1 MGIRPF
7 LDLRNYKGVTAPF
20 NFSGSAAG
28 REENDFHEFDDR
40 TEKSGRRTKAS
51 TRREAYRNDQNF
63 GAVR

>member
-1 MGIRPF
+1 MIQF
-7 LDLRNYKGVTAPF
+7 IEADQAVLRDGFF